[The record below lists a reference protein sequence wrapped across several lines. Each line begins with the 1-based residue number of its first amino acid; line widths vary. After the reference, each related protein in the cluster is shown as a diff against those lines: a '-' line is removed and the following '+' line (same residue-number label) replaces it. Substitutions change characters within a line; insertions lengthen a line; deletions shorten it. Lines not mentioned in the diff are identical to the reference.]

1 MNLLLNPSFE
11 DTLSVTAVVS
21 EDGYS
26 QFRVPR
32 EWGGGVLTRPSNQ
45 RWINRIPSGA
55 AGTRKVSGERSYQ
68 MFCEDGSFTAWL
80 FQRFS
85 TQPGTP
91 LTAGA
96 QAFVEGAQGSVARV
110 GIDPYGGENPYAR
123 SVVWSPW
130 TNDLNRWQPRSVACA
145 AGGEFATVF
154 LYATQ
159 TNFSDPNS
167 VYWDSAY
174 ADGTAGQ
181 GGQSV
186 TLDFTLDF
194 NMRFRSGP
202 GPDFEELARIP
213 RGTPLVAVGRTADGL
228 WIAVDYAGQYGWL
241 AAQYGRLAGD
251 VMRLPVAAMG

>member
-1 MNLLLNPSFE
+1 PMNLLLNPSFE

-110 GIDPYGGENPYAR
+110 GIDPYG
-123 SVVWSPW
+123 
-130 TNDLNRWQPRSVACA
+130 
-145 AGGEFATVF
+145 
-154 LYATQ
+154 
-159 TNFSDPNS
+159 
-167 VYWDSAY
+167 
-174 ADGTAGQ
+174 
-181 GGQSV
+181 
-186 TLDFTLDF
+186 
-194 NMRFRSGP
+194 
-202 GPDFEELARIP
+202 
-213 RGTPLVAVGRTADGL
+213 
-228 WIAVDYAGQYGWL
+228 
-241 AAQYGRLAGD
+241 
-251 VMRLPVAAMG
+251 